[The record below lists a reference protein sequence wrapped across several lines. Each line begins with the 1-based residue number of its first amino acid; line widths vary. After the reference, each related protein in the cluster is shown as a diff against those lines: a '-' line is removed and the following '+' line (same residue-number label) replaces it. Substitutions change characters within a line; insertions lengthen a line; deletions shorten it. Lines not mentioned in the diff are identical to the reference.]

1 MTILTRW
8 ISPEK
13 SYFRDTGQSPKMGSK
28 SPICPVSCPAV
39 LHEVKRDPGT
49 GTCVLL
55 RLGAPWDRDG
65 TDRDVRDAGKCRES
79 DSLQDKVPWERS
91 EPRKSVLQADFVL

>member
-1 MTILTRW
+1 MILTRW

-13 SYFRDTGQSPKMGSK
+13 SYFRDTGQSPKIYSK

-39 LHEVKRDPGT
+39 LHEVKRGQGT

-55 RLGAPWDRDG
+55 RLGTPWDRDG
-65 TDRDVRDAGKCRES
+65 TDRDVRDAAKCRES
-79 DSLQDKVPWERS
+79 GSLQDKVPWERS
-91 EPRKSVLQADFVL
+91 EPRKSVL